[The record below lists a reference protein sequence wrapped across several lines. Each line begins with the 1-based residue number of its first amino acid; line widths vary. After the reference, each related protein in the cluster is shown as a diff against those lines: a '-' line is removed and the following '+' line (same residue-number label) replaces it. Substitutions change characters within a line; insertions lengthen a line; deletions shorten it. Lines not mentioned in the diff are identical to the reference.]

1 MWKRLRLQQVFTN
14 LHLEGI
20 YIPFFQKVIH
30 TPAGG
35 FSMMIKLRTGM
46 TATRIMKKSEAIAI
60 GMKAAEVTLE
70 RIRGDKFRLSVRTEN
85 ERVLPT
91 YPSGSNE
98 LGS

>member
-1 MWKRLRLQQVFTN
+1 MKQLVVNFPQQ
-14 LHLEGI
+14 L
-20 YIPFFQKVIH
+20 
-30 TPAGG
+30 A
-35 FSMMIKLRTGM
+35 
-46 TATRIMKKSEAIAI
+46 EAIAI

-91 YPSGSNE
+91 YPAGSKE